1 MSVRTD
7 TQSTAKAARV
17 RWIEAAAIFRPRV
30 RTRLQCV
37 SVLTA
42 YFMLLCEIA
51 HTHAE
56 FNRPTAARASAAG
69 LVRSRMPIPALTW
82 CEDSSASIKA
92 SLVRVI
98 VDHVPDRVPDRD
110 AHDPHDEGSKEQ
122 EREHLHGTKLTPAR
136 AGSSR

>member
-30 RTRLQCV
+30 RARLQCV
-37 SVLTA
+37 SMLTA
-42 YFMLLCEIA
+42 YFVLLCEIA

-82 CEDSSASIKA
+82 CEDSSASIDKGE
-92 SLVRVI
+92 SSPR
-98 VDHVPDRVPDRD
+98 DRR
-110 AHDPHDEGSKEQ
+110 SC
-122 EREHLHGTKLTPAR
+122 AR
-136 AGSSR
+136 S